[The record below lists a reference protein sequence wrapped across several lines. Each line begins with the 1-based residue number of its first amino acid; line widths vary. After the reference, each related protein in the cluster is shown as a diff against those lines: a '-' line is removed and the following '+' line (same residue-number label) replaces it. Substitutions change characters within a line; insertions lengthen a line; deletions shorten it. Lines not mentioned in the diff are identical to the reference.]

1 MRKDIHFLSNF
12 AEILII
18 MGSSVDRN
26 IQMMGIVNLTDDSF
40 FAGSR
45 NLRPD
50 GTFDEEGFRG
60 RIVNMLDS
68 GADILDLGAC
78 STRPGSD
85 SISGEEEWSRLE
97 PALRILAAEHPGVRI
112 SIDTFRPEVVS
123 KAFDIIGPFVVNDVS
138 GGCGEM
144 WKLLGQLGLPYIAMH
159 TRGTP
164 KNMQSLTDYDNVT
177 EAVREFFEGI
187 AAEADRYGVR
197 NWILDPGFGFAKTA
211 EQNWQLLRE
220 MSVFE
225 EFGKEILVGLS
236 RKSFLFRP
244 LGVAPS
250 DVLPATQVADFVAL
264 QNGADILRV
273 HDVAEAVRTVKLYRL
288 LYGVKYHRIAAPDM
302 PRCLSRRED

>member
-1 MRKDIHFLSNF
+1 
-12 AEILII
+12 
-18 MGSSVDRN
+18 MGNRTDRN
-26 IQMMGIVNLTDDSF
+26 IQVMGIVNLTDDSF

-50 GTFDEEGFRG
+50 GTFDEALFRS
-60 RIVNMLDS
+60 RIVNMLES

-85 SISGEEEWSRLE
+85 SISEEEEWRRLD

-112 SIDTFRPEVVS
+112 SIDTFRPTVAS
-123 KAFDIIGPFVVNDVS
+123 RAFDIIGPFIVNDVS
-138 GGCGEM
+138 GGCEEM
-144 WKLLGQLGLPYIAMH
+144 WSLLGRLGLPYIAMH

-177 EAVREFFEGI
+177 EAVRAFFVGI
-187 AAEADRYGVR
+187 AETADRHGVKD
-197 NWILDPGFGFAKTA
+197 WILDPGFGFAKTV

-220 MSVFE
+220 MAALQ

-236 RKSFLFRP
+236 RKSFMFRP
-244 LGVAPS
+244 LGITPA
-250 DVLPATQVADFVAL
+250 DALPATQVVDFAAL

-288 LYGVKYHRIAAPDM
+288 YNGV
-302 PRCLSRRED
+302 

>member
-12 AEILII
+12 AEILTI

-26 IQMMGIVNLTDDSF
+26 IQVMGIVNLTDDSF

-197 NWILDPGFGFAKTA
+197 NWILDPGFGFAKTL
-211 EQNWQLLRE
+211 ERNYELLR
-220 MSVFE
+220 
-225 EFGKEILVGLS
+225 GLHSLAELGYPVLAGVS
-236 RKSFLFRP
+236 RKSMIYKL
-244 LGVAPS
+244 LGTT
-250 DVLPATQVADFVAL
+250 PAEAL
-264 QNGADILRV
+264 NGTTALHWECLRQGAVILRA
-273 HDVAEAVRTVKLYRL
+273 HDTREAVEVVRMFDQFMQ
-288 LYGVKYHRIAAPDM
+288 A
-302 PRCLSRRED
+302 

>member
-1 MRKDIHFLSNF
+1 
-12 AEILII
+12 
-18 MGSSVDRN
+18 MGNNVSRN
-26 IQMMGIVNLTDDSF
+26 IQVMGIVNLTDDSF

-45 NLRPD
+45 NLRAD
-50 GTFDEEGFRG
+50 GTFDEELFRD
-60 RIVNMLDS
+60 RIVNMLES

-85 SISGEEEWSRLE
+85 SISGEEEWRRLE
-97 PALRILAAEHPGVRI
+97 PALRILGAEHEGVRV

-123 KAFDIIGPFVVNDVS
+123 RAFDIIGPFIVNDVS
-138 GGCGEM
+138 GGCEEM
-144 WKLLGQLGLPYIAMH
+144 WSLLGQLGLPYIAMH

-164 KNMQSLTDYDNVT
+164 KNMLSLTDYDNVT
-177 EAVREFFEGI
+177 EAVREFFVEI
-187 AAEADRYGVR
+187 ATEADKHGV
-197 NWILDPGFGFAKTA
+197 NDWVLDPGFGFAKTV

-220 MSVFE
+220 MSVLQ

-244 LGVAPS
+244 LGITPTEA
-250 DVLPATQVADFVAL
+250 LPATQVADFIAL

-288 LYGVKYHRIAAPDM
+288 LYGIA
-302 PRCLSRRED
+302 

>member
-1 MRKDIHFLSNF
+1 
-12 AEILII
+12 
-18 MGSSVDRN
+18 MGNNVSRN
-26 IQMMGIVNLTDDSF
+26 IQVMGIVNLTDDSF

-45 NLRPD
+45 NLRAD
-50 GTFDEEGFRG
+50 GTFDEELFRG
-60 RIVNMLDS
+60 RIVNMLES

-85 SISGEEEWSRLE
+85 SISGEEEWRRLE
-97 PALRILAAEHPGVRI
+97 PALRILGAEHEGVRV

-123 KAFDIIGPFVVNDVS
+123 RAFDIIGPFIVNDVS
-138 GGCGEM
+138 GGCEEM
-144 WKLLGQLGLPYIAMH
+144 WSLLGQLGLPYIAMH

-164 KNMQSLTDYDNVT
+164 KNMLSLTDYDNVT
-177 EAVREFFEGI
+177 EAVREFFVEI
-187 AAEADRYGVR
+187 AAEADKHGVKD
-197 NWILDPGFGFAKTA
+197 WILDPGFGFAKTV

-220 MSVFE
+220 MSVLQ

-244 LGVAPS
+244 LGITPTEA
-250 DVLPATQVADFVAL
+250 LPATQVADFIAL

-288 LYGVKYHRIAAPDM
+288 LYGIA
-302 PRCLSRRED
+302 

>member
-1 MRKDIHFLSNF
+1 
-12 AEILII
+12 
-18 MGSSVDRN
+18 MGNNVSRN
-26 IQMMGIVNLTDDSF
+26 IQVMGIVNLTDDSF

-50 GTFDEEGFRG
+50 GTFDEELFRG
-60 RIVNMLDS
+60 RVVNMLES

-85 SISGEEEWSRLE
+85 SISEEEEWRRLE
-97 PALRILAAEHPGVRI
+97 PSLNILASEHPGVKI
-112 SIDTFRPEVVS
+112 SIDTFSPEIVS
-123 KAFDIIGPFVVNDVS
+123 RAFDIIGPFIVNDVS
-138 GGCGEM
+138 GGCEKM
-144 WKLLGQLGLPYIAMH
+144 WSLLGRLGLPYVAMH

-177 EAVREFFEGI
+177 EAVREFFVGI
-187 AAEADRYGVR
+187 AAEADKHGVKD
-197 NWILDPGFGFAKTA
+197 WILDPGFGFAKTI

-220 MSVFE
+220 MSVLQD
-225 EFGKEILVGLS
+225 FGKEILVGLS

-244 LGVAPS
+244 LGITPS
-250 DVLPATQVADFVAL
+250 EALPATQVADFIAL

-288 LYGVKYHRIAAPDM
+288 LYGMAI
-302 PRCLSRRED
+302 

>member
-1 MRKDIHFLSNF
+1 
-12 AEILII
+12 
-18 MGSSVDRN
+18 MGNNVSRN
-26 IQMMGIVNLTDDSF
+26 IQVMGIVNLTDDSF

-50 GTFDEEGFRG
+50 GTFDEGLFRD

-85 SISGEEEWSRLE
+85 SISEEEEWRRLE
-97 PALRILAAEHPGVRI
+97 LALRILAAEHEGVRV

-123 KAFDIIGPFVVNDVS
+123 RAFDIIGPFIVNDVS
-138 GGCGEM
+138 GGCEEM
-144 WKLLGQLGLPYIAMH
+144 WALLGRLGLPYIAMH

-177 EAVREFFEGI
+177 EAVREFFVGI
-187 AAEADRYGVR
+187 AAEADKHGVKD
-197 NWILDPGFGFAKTA
+197 WILDPGFGFAKTV

-220 MSVFE
+220 MSVLQ

-244 LGVAPS
+244 LGITPS
-250 DVLPATQVADFVAL
+250 EALPATQVADFIAL

-288 LYGVKYHRIAAPDM
+288 FNGCGFVDSSVSKARPDGHNLDYAW
-302 PRCLSRRED
+302 C

>member
-1 MRKDIHFLSNF
+1 
-12 AEILII
+12 
-18 MGSSVDRN
+18 MGSKTDRN
-26 IQMMGIVNLTDDSF
+26 IQVMGIVNLTDDSF

-50 GTFDEEGFRG
+50 GSFDEALFRDRVSG
-60 RIVNMLDS
+60 MLES

-85 SISGEEEWSRLE
+85 SISEEEEWKRLE
-97 PALRILAAEHPGVRI
+97 PALNILASEHDGVRI
-112 SIDTFRPEVVS
+112 SIDTFRPSVVS
-123 KAFDIIGPFVVNDVS
+123 RAFDIIGPFIVNDVS
-138 GGCGEM
+138 GGCEEM
-144 WKLLGQLGLPYIAMH
+144 WNLLGRLQLPYVAMH

-177 EAVREFFEGI
+177 EAVREFFVKI
-187 AAEADRYGVR
+187 ADDADKHGVKD
-197 NWILDPGFGFAKTA
+197 WILDPGFGFAKTV

-220 MSVFE
+220 MSVLQ

-244 LGVAPS
+244 LGITPS
-250 DVLPATQVADFVAL
+250 DALAATQVADFVAL

-288 LYGVKYHRIAAPDM
+288 LNAVG
-302 PRCLSRRED
+302 S

>member
-1 MRKDIHFLSNF
+1 
-12 AEILII
+12 
-18 MGSSVDRN
+18 MGNNVSRN
-26 IQMMGIVNLTDDSF
+26 IQVMGIVNLTDDSF

-50 GTFDEEGFRG
+50 GTFDEGLFRD

-85 SISGEEEWSRLE
+85 SISEEEEWRRLE
-97 PALRILAAEHPGVRI
+97 LALKILAAEHEGVRV

-123 KAFDIIGPFVVNDVS
+123 RAFDIIGPFIVNDVS
-138 GGCGEM
+138 GGCEEM
-144 WKLLGQLGLPYIAMH
+144 WSLLGRLGLPYIAMH

-177 EAVREFFEGI
+177 EAVREFFVGI
-187 AAEADRYGVR
+187 AAEADKHGVKD
-197 NWILDPGFGFAKTA
+197 WILDPGFGFAKTV

-220 MSVFE
+220 MSVLQ

-244 LGVAPS
+244 LGITPS
-250 DVLPATQVADFVAL
+250 EALPATQVADFIAL

-288 LYGVKYHRIAAPDM
+288 LNNK
-302 PRCLSRRED
+302 

>member
-1 MRKDIHFLSNF
+1 
-12 AEILII
+12 
-18 MGSSVDRN
+18 MGSRTDRN
-26 IQMMGIVNLTDDSF
+26 IQLMGIVNLTDDSF
-40 FAGSR
+40 FPGSR

-50 GTFDEEGFRG
+50 GTFDEELFRH
-60 RIVNMLDS
+60 RIVNMLGS

-85 SISGEEEWSRLE
+85 SISEEEEWRRLE

-112 SIDTFRPEVVS
+112 SIDTFRPSVAS
-123 KAFDIIGPFVVNDVS
+123 RAFDIIGPFIVNDVS
-138 GGCGEM
+138 GGCEEM
-144 WKLLGQLGLPYIAMH
+144 WSLLGRLQLPYIAMH

-177 EAVREFFEGI
+177 EAVREFFVGI
-187 AAEADRYGVR
+187 AEAADRHGVKD
-197 NWILDPGFGFAKTA
+197 WILDPGFGFAKTV

-220 MSVFE
+220 MPVLQ

-244 LGVAPS
+244 LGISPS
-250 DVLPATQVADFVAL
+250 DALSATQVADFVAL

-273 HDVAEAVRTVKLYRL
+273 HDVPEAARTVKLYRL
-288 LYGVKYHRIAAPDM
+288 YNGV
-302 PRCLSRRED
+302 